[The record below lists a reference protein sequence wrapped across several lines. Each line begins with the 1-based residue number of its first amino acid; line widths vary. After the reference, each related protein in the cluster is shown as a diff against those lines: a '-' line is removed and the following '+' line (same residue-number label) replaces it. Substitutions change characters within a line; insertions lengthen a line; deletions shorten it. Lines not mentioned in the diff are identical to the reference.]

1 MKPEDQEIFL
11 KLADGDLLGLILY
24 LEARG
29 EPIEGRVAVGWVVRN
44 RTIQR
49 KKTYKEI
56 ILTPATF
63 GYEQFSCLNTND
75 SNYYIGVNMAKDFA
89 SNKMPEDFTGLLQ
102 ESRWLAH
109 GVVNSSI
116 RDNVRKANHYYN
128 PKLCSPKWAK
138 TMAITRRIGN
148 HIFLRGD

>member
-1 MKPEDQEIFL
+1 MTPKDQETFL
-11 KLADGDLLGLILY
+11 KIADGDLLGLILY

-29 EPIEGRVAVGWVVRN
+29 EPIEGRVAVGCVVRN

-56 ILTPATF
+56 ILTPKTF

-75 SNYYIGVNMAKDFA
+75 KNYSIGVNMAKDF
-89 SNKMPEDFTGLLQ
+89 SEGKMPEDLTGRLQ
-102 ESRWLAH
+102 ESRWVAH
-109 GVVNSSI
+109 GIVNGSLL
-116 RDNVRKANHYYN
+116 DNTRRANHYLN
-128 PKLCSPKWAK
+128 PKLCNPKWDDN
-138 TMAITRRIGN
+138 MVITCRIGN